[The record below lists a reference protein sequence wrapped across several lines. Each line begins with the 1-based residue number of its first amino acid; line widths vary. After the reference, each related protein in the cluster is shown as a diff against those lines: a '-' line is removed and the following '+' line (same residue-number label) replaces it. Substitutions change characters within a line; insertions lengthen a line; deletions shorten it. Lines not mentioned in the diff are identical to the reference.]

1 MISTITVIWAAAGA
15 VTAALS
21 ARAAFRLSV
30 PRHRPPV
37 DGCPGC
43 GKVFRAGIVG
53 WLPGPRRCPGCYQ
66 INGPPWWAL
75 AVPSALAC
83 GSLAARLPPQDRA
96 GWALLLAWQIFAQA
110 GIVLAV
116 IDIAVHRLPTG
127 IVTGTAAAIT
137 TAIAAASALQ
147 HSSGTLTG
155 AGLGALA
162 VGGSYLLLVILAPGR
177 IGAGDVRLAAVT
189 GLVLGSDTWRTVL
202 LGMVLPY
209 LLCLPFAIAS
219 AIRARGG
226 RLAQAQI
233 PFGPFLIAG
242 SILAAMAPR

>member
-1 MISTITVIWAAAGA
+1 MISTITVIWATAGA
-15 VTAALS
+15 VTTALS

-30 PRHRPPV
+30 PHQSPPV

-43 GKVFRAGIVG
+43 DGVFRGGIGG
-53 WLPGPRRCPGCYQ
+53 WLPRPRRCPGCHQ

-75 AVPSALAC
+75 AVPGALA
-83 GSLAARLPPQDRA
+83 GGLLAARLPPQDRA
-96 GWALLLAWQIFAQA
+96 GWALLLAWQVFAQA
-110 GIVLAV
+110 GVVLAV

-127 IVTGTAAAIT
+127 IVTGTAVAIT

-147 HSSGTLTG
+147 HSRDTLTG
-155 AGLGALA
+155 AVLGALA
-162 VGGSYLLLVILAPGR
+162 VGGSYLLLFILAPGK
-177 IGAGDVRLAAVT
+177 IGAGDVRLAAIT
-189 GLVLGSDTWRTVL
+189 GLALGSDTWCTVL

-209 LLCLPFAIAS
+209 LLCLPFAVAS

-226 RLAQAQI
+226 RLKHAQI

-242 SILAAMAPR
+242 SVLAAMASR